1 MTTNN
6 YINTGSITSRVYS
19 VTPEVDDNLAQG
31 AIYQTDLQTQGA
43 PVGNALGYY
52 KSSLTTF
59 GVPDGTFTYSIAAPK
74 TGPLLRQIQGSDGFR
89 YLLARF
95 DGILFANA
103 DPLVNPTASPATY
116 CYPVASV
123 DGATPLVIG
132 FRLAID
138 SSTSPATYTIYPV
151 YPGAT
156 SVPAAT
162 SLTVGISDG
171 VTDAVTQL
179 TPAIN
184 TFGGFCLYL
193 GNKNNP
199 LPPPPALAP
208 NPPTNYGVYDVYST
222 AATFI
227 APHDFVKGNQII
239 PAYGKPS
246 TVGSVTN
253 YYYNITVGDYVW
265 LQVGATPGSVSSPV
279 SSPAVTSKAK

>member
-6 YINTGSITSRVYS
+6 YINTGSVTSSVFS
-19 VTPEVDDNLAQG
+19 VTPEIDDNLAQG
-31 AIYQTDLQTQGA
+31 AIYQRDLQTQGA
-43 PVGNALGYY
+43 PVGNAISYY
-52 KSSLTTF
+52 KSSLTAF
-59 GVPDGTFTYSIAAPK
+59 GTPDGTFTYSLAAPK

-103 DPLVNPTASPATY
+103 DPLVNPLAAPATY

-123 DGATPLVIG
+123 NGATPLVIG

-162 SLTVGISDG
+162 SLSVGVSDG
-171 VTDAVTQL
+171 VNDAVTQL
-179 TPAIN
+179 TPSIN

-193 GNKNNP
+193 GNKNTP

-246 TVGSVTN
+246 TVGSVTS

-265 LQVGATPGSVSSPV
+265 LQVGTTPGSVSK
-279 SSPAVTSKAK
+279 PAVTSKAK